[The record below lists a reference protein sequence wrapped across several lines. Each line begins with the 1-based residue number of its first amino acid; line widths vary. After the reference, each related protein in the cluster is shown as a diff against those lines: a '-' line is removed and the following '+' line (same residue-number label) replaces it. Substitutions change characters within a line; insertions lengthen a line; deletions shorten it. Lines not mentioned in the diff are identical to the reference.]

1 MKLPYQTARGR
12 RKGSRMG
19 RERAGRVWAYI
30 HEHYDDI
37 GIGIMIVIITV
48 AISAAFFN
56 AMERA
61 TGTNYYD
68 LNRDGKVNSID
79 ATIAYKIANHEWQAT
94 DEMIER
100 ADVNRDGFVNQAD
113 IDKIVDEIMGRNK

>member
-1 MKLPYQTARGR
+1 MMLATTILIGIVLY
-12 RKGSRMG
+12 RMG
-19 RERAGRVWAYI
+19 VFDG
-30 HEHYDDI
+30 DD
-37 GIGIMIVIITV
+37 
-48 AISAAFFN
+48 S
-56 AMERA
+56 RRWR
-61 TGTNYYD
+61 YD